1 MIKKATA
8 VLVAGIMAMMAVC
21 CISVPDEVE
30 GSTSLTGMN
39 FDANDDQ
46 KVRNFTVNEGEY
58 YGYAYTLTIGVA
70 QVTSGASAATSYTK
84 VFEKLTGYD
93 TGNGSTSDTITLGG
107 GAVSVT
113 ADASNIGS
121 YNINVSRPT
130 DDYIM
135 ELRVT
140 MHVTVGT
147 VQVDMDPLVFRMD
160 VLVSESAVDDPEFKS
175 MTFEVGKYAW
185 DRVSESGTPVLGS
198 IDLYHWYAEGL
209 PEGLSMSENGYISG
223 IAEATTTG
231 TVAKL
236 YIFGHEG
243 NGEYHSEI
251 TIIVEAAKNNPNTF
265 NYSLTGGAGGATN
278 CYDYVA
284 VQGNNVI
291 LTITPNKANST
302 LVVYS
307 VDNNNHVYTTI
318 TSTGDNGNGGTTYK
332 LSTAGSGCYKV
343 VMKCNSVNTEGDNTE
358 GDNIEETTYFHL
370 YVIPAFDVVDAD
382 ITIGST

>member
-30 GSTSLTGMN
+30 GSTISLTGMN

-70 QVTSGASAATSYTK
+70 QVTSGASAATSYTT
-84 VFEKLTGYD
+84 VFTKLTGYD
-93 TGNGSTSDTITLGG
+93 TGNGSTSNTITLGG

-121 YNINVSRPT
+121 YNIYVNKPT
-130 DDYIM
+130 GKYTM
-135 ELRVT
+135 EIQVT
-140 MHVTVGT
+140 MDITVGT
-147 VQVDMDPLVFRMD
+147 VKVNMDSLVFRMD
-160 VLVSESAVDDPEFKS
+160 VSVSGATEDDPVFNP
-175 MTFEVGKYAW
+175 MTFEVGKYEW
-185 DRVSESGTPVLGS
+185 IRVSESGAPVLGS

-209 PEGLSMSENGYISG
+209 PEGLSMSENGYVSG

-251 TIIVEAAKNNPNTF
+251 TIIVEAAKNDPNTF
-265 NYSLTGGAGGATN
+265 DYSLTGGAGGATN

-291 LTITPNKANST
+291 LTITPDKANST

-318 TSTGDNGNGGTTYK
+318 TSTGDNGNGGTTYN
-332 LSTAGSGCYKV
+332 LTTAGSGCYKV
-343 VMKCNSVNTEGDNTE
+343 ILKCNDIESNT
-358 GDNIEETTYFHL
+358 EETTYFHL

>member
-30 GSTSLTGMN
+30 GSTISLTGMN

-70 QVTSGASAATSYTK
+70 EVTSGASAATSYTK

-93 TGNGSTSDTITLGG
+93 TGNGSESTPTTLGG
-107 GAVSVT
+107 GDVSVT

-121 YNINVSRPT
+121 YNINVDRPT
-130 DDYIM
+130 GNYIM
-135 ELRVT
+135 ELQVT
-140 MHVTVGT
+140 MHITVGT
-147 VQVDMDPLVFRMD
+147 VNVNMDSLVFRMD
-160 VLVSESAVDDPEFKS
+160 VSVSGAAVEDLKFNS

-185 DRVSESGTPVLGS
+185 DRVSENGASVLGS

-231 TVAKL
+231 TDAKL

-243 NGEYHSEI
+243 NGEYHSKI
-251 TIIVEAAKNNPNTF
+251 TIIVKAAENNPNTF
-265 NYSLTGGAGGATN
+265 NYSLTGGAGEATN

-291 LTITPNKANST
+291 LTITPDKANST
-302 LVVYS
+302 LAVYS
-307 VDNNNHVYTTI
+307 VDNNEHVYTTI
-318 TSTGDNGNGGTTYK
+318 TSTGTGEGGTTYK

-343 VMKCNSVNTEGDNTE
+343 ILKCNDIESNT
-358 GDNIEETTYFHL
+358 EETTYFHL

>member
-30 GSTSLTGMN
+30 GSTISLTGMN

-70 QVTSGASAATSYTK
+70 QVTSGASAATSYTT

-93 TGNGSTSDTITLGG
+93 TGNGSTSNTITLGG

-121 YNINVSRPT
+121 YNIYVNKPT
-130 DDYIM
+130 SKYTM
-135 ELRVT
+135 EIQVT
-140 MHVTVGT
+140 MDITVGT
-147 VQVDMDPLVFRMD
+147 VKVNMDSLVFRMD
-160 VLVSESAVDDPEFKS
+160 VSVSGATEDDPVFNP
-175 MTFEVGKYAW
+175 MTFEVGKYEYI
-185 DRVSESGTPVLGS
+185 RVSESGAPVLGS

-209 PEGLSMSENGYISG
+209 PEGLSMSENGYVSG

-231 TVAKL
+231 TVATL

-243 NGEYHSEI
+243 NGEYHSTI
-251 TIIVEAAKNNPNTF
+251 TITVEAAKNDPNTF
-265 NYSLTGGAGGATN
+265 DYSLTGGAGGATN

-291 LTITPNKANST
+291 LTITPDKANST
-302 LVVYS
+302 LTVYS
-307 VDNNNHVYTTI
+307 VDNHKYHTI
-318 TSTGDNGNGGTTYK
+318 TSTGDNGNGGTTYD
-332 LSTAGSGCYKV
+332 LTTAGREYFFYKRR
-343 VMKCNSVNTEGDNTE
+343 
-358 GDNIEETTYFHL
+358 YL
-370 YVIPAFDVVDAD
+370 
-382 ITIGST
+382 

>member
-30 GSTSLTGMN
+30 GSTISLTGMN
-39 FDANDDQ
+39 FDVNDDQ

-70 QVTSGASAATSYTK
+70 QVTSGASAATSYTT

-93 TGNGSTSDTITLGG
+93 TGNESTPTPTTLGG
-107 GAVSVT
+107 GDVSVT

-121 YNINVSRPT
+121 YNINVSKPT
-130 DDYIM
+130 DDYTM
-135 ELRVT
+135 ELQVT
-140 MHVTVGT
+140 MYITVGT
-147 VQVDMDPLVFRMD
+147 VEVEMDSLVFRMD
-160 VLVSESAVDDPEFKS
+160 VSVSGATADDPEFKS

-223 IAEATTTG
+223 IAEAVTDG

-243 NGEYHSEI
+243 NGEYHSQI
-251 TIIVEAAKNNPNTF
+251 TIIVEAAENDPNTF
-265 NYSLTGGAGGATN
+265 DYSLTGGAANATN

-284 VQGNNVI
+284 VQGDNVI
-291 LTITPNKANST
+291 LTITPDKANST
-302 LVVYS
+302 LTVYS
-307 VDNNNHVYTTI
+307 VDNHEYKTI
-318 TSTGDNGNGGTTYK
+318 TSTGNGSGGTTYD
-332 LSTAGSGCYKV
+332 LTTAGSGCYKV
-343 VMKCNSVNTEGDNTE
+343 ILKCNDGNT
-358 GDNIEETTYFHL
+358 EETTYFHL